1 MWFRENK
8 KENREQINNNA
19 HEIYEIVVKYLE
31 ENFRIRQTER
41 NQQYVTFEHRPNGWR
56 QMSLDSF
63 PKRGISQLP

>member
-19 HEIYEIVVKYLE
+19 HEIYEMVVKYLE

-41 NQQYVTFEHRPNGWR
+41 NQQYATFEHRPNGWR

-63 PKRGISQLP
+63 PKRRISQLP